1 MGFSIQR
8 NALCLQRQSF
18 WNYAQESPESSITR
32 HDTPRSGTLIVC
44 NAHRSGSG
52 SVHRGQTCK
61 HGIKKGKWALGSWH
75 FTLTQVFNVLA
86 SLLLRDH
93 FHYIHMAYADLTR
106 SPMTHIKPTVTSSFP
121 KKNNIKVHFWR
132 NFPRAHVCQPDWSG
146 PVDVN
151 LWTAHI
157 SRKVRVQ
164 SWIDCSAF
172 KTLGLVLYFHCLLL
186 LIFFGESSSHSI
198 NIRKHQRV
206 VFYKK
211 KFLFTTQYIYLHSLS
226 DLWTYKLV

>member
-75 FTLTQVFNVLA
+75 FTLTRVFNVLV

-121 KKNNIKVHFWR
+121 KKITSKFT
-132 NFPRAHVCQPDWSG
+132 SG
-146 PVDVN
+146 GISQKHMYASQTDPGP
-151 LWTAHI
+151 WTAGRESLDRSHP
-157 SRKVRVQ
+157 KKGQ
-164 SWIDCSAF
+164 SPILD
-172 KTLGLVLYFHCLLL
+172 
-186 LIFFGESSSHSI
+186 
-198 NIRKHQRV
+198 R
-206 VFYKK
+206 
-211 KFLFTTQYIYLHSLS
+211 LFCF
-226 DLWTYKLV
+226 